1 MLSAPGESRLVRN
14 IAEQQTKPLKTD
26 AHCGHRDHKLR
37 NLVVAAWRER
47 FGNTNARIG
56 EAKEPHRPLDDMNED
71 FAAAVLRFAQ
81 QTDNEA
87 MDEFVRPFAA
97 Q

>member
-1 MLSAPGESRLVRN
+1 MRIAAIETTNYEISWSRLGESALATRMLVLVKRKN
-14 IAEQQTKPLKTD
+14 RIAP
-26 AHCGHRDHKLR
+26 
-37 NLVVAAWRER
+37 
-47 FGNTNARIG
+47 
-56 EAKEPHRPLDDMNED
+56 PDDMNKD